1 MLRIDSTT
9 LISLDMYWLKRRYRP
24 PTSLENT
31 MMKMHKLMKDAD
43 ELHFKYSRKELSA
56 ELKKRKTGIKSNHCL
71 SHIDTQVIK
80 TALDIYDEEDA
91 IMVETL
97 CLFSDLDYLKWL
109 LEIRRNPEAFAKFSK
124 QDEVDS
130 RFDTETIEKAILHYY
145 DAKYVQK
152 RKECAFI

>member
-1 MLRIDSTT
+1 M
-9 LISLDMYWLKRRYRP
+9 
-24 PTSLENT
+24 
-31 MMKMHKLMKDAD
+31 
-43 ELHFKYSRKELSA
+43 
-56 ELKKRKTGIKSNHCL
+56 
-71 SHIDTQVIK
+71 IK

-109 LEIRRNPEAFAKFSK
+109 LEIRKNPEAFAKFSK

-152 RKECAFI
+152 KKECAFI

>member
-56 ELKKRKTGIKSNHCL
+56 ELKKEKRTL
-71 SHIDTQVIK
+71 SQITVFH
-80 TALDIYDEEDA
+80 
-91 IMVETL
+91 TL
-97 CLFSDLDYLKWL
+97 IPK
-109 LEIRRNPEAFAKFSK
+109 
-124 QDEVDS
+124 
-130 RFDTETIEKAILHYY
+130 
-145 DAKYVQK
+145 
-152 RKECAFI
+152 